1 VKIHIPQSHALNRTN
16 FTLTLEDLLHRLN
29 KMKIHYPICV
39 YCSEN
44 NPTARL
50 NLQQSMEGSIDGR
63 DYISFLFVSKNELN
77 AYKKRWPNQILVE
90 LPFEDVSDKNWRDLY
105 RQAIKVFS
113 ETLGA
118 QYTFM
123 MEDNLYC
130 VFKQAEGELAPS
142 SLFEYL
148 KTLQEAA
155 PQTQA
160 LILGSRVSSFKDIK
174 ITSSTKEWENN
185 IVRSCVLVKTEGN
198 PAYFS
203 KVGNED
209 DSGLV
214 KFEVDCNAISPVQQN
229 QKFILVC
236 GYTIDDPV
244 VIEKRQ
250 PYIHNLDR
258 LEPEL
263 TGLTYKV
270 NVISN
275 EKVLDEQLSDGKRF
289 ARGLVVVG
297 DTTASVIFIAIN
309 EQIELLKPG
318 QNFILRNAKVVMYKG
333 WMRIEVDDWG
343 KVDPIEE
350 EIVPNKKKNM
360 STVEY
365 ELVDSE
371 SESGGNDNE

>member
-1 VKIHIPQSHALNRTN
+1 
-16 FTLTLEDLLHRLN
+16 
-29 KMKIHYPICV
+29 MKIHYPICV

-90 LPFEDVSDKNWRDLY
+90 LPFEGESENWRDLY

-113 ETLGA
+113 ETLGTP
-118 QYTFM
+118 YTFM

-130 VFKQAEGELAPS
+130 VFKNAEGELAPS
-142 SLFEYL
+142 SLFEFL
-148 KTLQEAA
+148 KTLQDAA
-155 PQTQA
+155 PQSQA
-160 LILGSRVSSFKDIK
+160 LVFGGRVASFKDIK
-174 ITSSTKEWENN
+174 ASNSNREWENN
-185 IVRSCVLVKTEGN
+185 IARSCILVKTEGN
-198 PAYFS
+198 PVYFTKAQGS
-203 KVGNED
+203 GD
-209 DSGLV
+209 DPGLV
-214 KFEVDCNAISPVQQN
+214 SFEVECNAISPTQQN
-229 QKFILVC
+229 QKFVLVC

-250 PYIHNLDR
+250 PYINNIDR

-263 TGLTYKV
+263 TGLTFKV

-275 EKVLDEQLSDGKRF
+275 EKAIDEQLSDGKRF

-318 QNFILRNAKVVMYKG
+318 HNYILRNAKVVMYKG

-343 KVDPIEE
+343 KIDAIDEDV
-350 EIVPNKKKNM
+350 VPNKKRNM

-365 ELVDSE
+365 ELVDSD
-371 SESGGNDNE
+371 SDSGGNDNDKNE